1 MKKMA
6 TKITAAAARPPMT
19 PPTMAP
25 TAMPTIVCWER
36 ADAAVVAE
44 AEADGTTTITQ
55 LVQFKTWSLIVAVL
69 NFKLES
75 SSKPFAVRVSVRL
88 DEVSSE

>member
-36 ADAAVVAE
+36 ADAAVV